1 MPTEAPKTSA
11 ELLAPSPDSDRIEWL
26 DNKHPISKQFDESY
40 FPKHKGL
47 EASHHRFL
55 KNKQLLKH
63 WQALDAL
70 AEPWHFC
77 IGETGFGTGLNF
89 LATWQLWQSVNL
101 QHGHLHFISVE
112 KHPLSAGAIRKAA
125 GNFAELSTLAQAL
138 CAAYPK
144 VLCPGTHYREFQ
156 SDRVSLQLIFA
167 DVVDGLSQ
175 LKYCEHP
182 ALTDRN
188 RCIDAWF
195 LDGFSLIKNPEMWRA
210 ELYPL
215 LRELSKTGASVAT
228 AICADEIQDGLKAQ
242 GFLLHKNS
250 SVDSKKE
257 GLFGV
262 LDFNSTSFNS
272 TNWDTTGLDS
282 ADLNLSSSVAGNNNN
297 KQSDE
302 KSINAQ
308 QPSNKLGKKHQA
320 ISDWSKLSY
329 HNSPYPSPWN
339 VAAPSK
345 PPKSVV
351 IIGGGIAGCISAWY
365 LATLDVKVT
374 LIDQRQNLASE
385 ASGNPQGVVYAKLSH
400 RLESLS
406 QFNLLSLMFAQEF
419 YRPLIE
425 TNKIT
430 GSLCGV
436 AQLSTSEKQS
446 KAQAKIQAFLESFNG
461 KTDWCQH
468 LTAKELSEI
477 SGSELSQDGL
487 WFPDSMWINPRSL
500 CESLCQHKNIS
511 QIFDTEITELKSSSP
526 NTSNSNSNS
535 KNDEKVSTCPNW
547 QAYSHDV
554 KIAEA
559 DAVILANANS
569 AVRIAQCQHLP
580 IKPVRGQVSYSAS
593 STQSEK
599 LNCVLC
605 ARGYIAPAHQGQHCF
620 GASFNLHEQHC
631 DTSVSEHAHN
641 IELLQ
646 EDMPALH
653 QALAGEQGLDP
664 AKLEGRAAL
673 RCTSPDYLPIVG
685 PVPQVQAM
693 QERFSLLAKN
703 AKSNIPFPGEFHPGL
718 YVNTAYGSRGLCYA
732 PLATVQLC
740 HRMMG
745 LPSPV
750 GLALEKSLHPARFI
764 IRDIIRSK
772 AAKKT

>member
-1 MPTEAPKTSA
+1 MSMPTEAPKTHS
-11 ELLAPSPDSDRIEWL
+11 ELLALCPDSDRIEWE
-26 DNKHPISKQFDESY
+26 DNKHPISKQFDDDY
-40 FPKHKGL
+40 FPKFEGL
-47 EASHHRFL
+47 ETTRHSFL
-55 KNKQLLKH
+55 TSNRLMKR
-63 WQALDAL
+63 WEALDVL

-77 IGETGFGTGLNF
+77 VGETGFGTGLNF

-112 KHPLSAGAIRKAA
+112 KHPLSAGAIRKTA

-195 LDGFSLIKNPEMWRA
+195 LDGFSPIKNPEMWRA

-242 GFLLHKNS
+242 GFILHKNS

-262 LDFNSTSFNS
+262 IDFNSA
-272 TNWDTTGLDS
+272 GLDS
-282 ADLNLSSSVAGNNNN
+282 ANLGSPPPSAANN
-297 KQSDE
+297 KQGYV
-302 KSINAQ
+302 KNINAQ
-308 QPSNKLGKKHQA
+308 RLSNKLGKKHKTTF
-320 ISDWSKLSY
+320 DWTKLSY
-329 HNSPYPSPWN
+329 HNSPYPAPWN

-351 IIGGGIAGCISAWY
+351 IIGGGIAGCISAWC
-365 LATLDVKVT
+365 LANLNVKVT

-425 TNKIT
+425 ANKIT

-526 NTSNSNSNS
+526 NTGNSN
-535 KNDEKVSTCPNW
+535 NDEKVSTYPNW
-547 QAYSHDV
+547 QAYSNDV

-569 AVRIAQCQHLP
+569 ARRITQCQHLP

-593 STQSEK
+593 STQSKK

-631 DTSVSEHAHN
+631 DTSISEHAHN

-653 QALAGEQGLDP
+653 QALADEQDLHP

-772 AAKKT
+772 ATKKT